1 MLIKVMIMK
10 TCALLLLAASLD
22 FTAEAQGTF
31 QDLNFESARI
41 ILDTN
46 SPYYPNAI
54 NAANALPG
62 WTVGGENE
70 AAPDVLYNT
79 TSSGAPAVSLQGPGS
94 FQPIL
99 QGSFT
104 VELQGSSAGAPASV
118 SIGQTGQIPAGS
130 ASLQFFGADL
140 GNLQVL
146 FDGQPLS
153 YGAIGTGP
161 NYTIYGAD
169 ISAYAGQTGQLLF
182 TALPDGTALID
193 NIQFFTVPEPTT
205 CALILCGTFLFAAA
219 RHARQPILSRTH
231 GL

>member
-1 MLIKVMIMK
+1 MK
-10 TCALLLLAASLD
+10 SCALLLLAASLG

-46 SPYYPNAI
+46 SPFFPNAI
-54 NAANALPG
+54 NASNALPG

-79 TSSGAPAVSLQGPGS
+79 ISSGAAVVSLQGPGS
-94 FQPIL
+94 FEPIL

-104 VELQGSSAGAPASV
+104 VELQGSSSGAPASV
-118 SIGQTGQIPAGS
+118 SIGETGQIPAGS
-130 ASLQFFGADL
+130 GSLQFFGADL
-140 GNLQVL
+140 DNLQVS
-146 FDGQPLS
+146 FDGQLLS
-153 YGAIGTGP
+153 YVAVGTGP

-193 NIQFFTVPEPTT
+193 NIQFFSVAEPTT
-205 CALILCGTFLFAAA
+205 CALMLCGTVLFAAA
-219 RHARQPILSRTH
+219 RYARKPILSRAD